1 MNVEKTPYENFVID
15 MLLGVALV
23 QKQDMAAAAPA
34 LESAAASPYASADET
49 GRWLRAAAIIEFQL
63 KKYAK
68 AAALG
73 QEALQYNPK
82 DTEIETLIADSGRL
96 QQPH

>member
-1 MNVEKTPYENFVID
+1 

-23 QKQDMAAAAPA
+23 QKQDLAAAAPA

-63 KKYAK
+63 KNYGIV
-68 AAALG
+68 AALG
-73 QEALQYNPK
+73 QQALQYNPS
-82 DTEIETLIADSGRL
+82 DTEIESLIADSRRL
-96 QQPH
+96 QQPQ